1 MKRKPILAGGS
12 RLRTDQRL
20 VDGRYVD
27 LHGEQFYRIANY
39 DQMLPFFMSIVS
51 DSDHWM
57 FISSKGGLTAGRK
70 NPDNALFPY
79 YTDDKIHDSG
89 DHTGSKTIIF
99 VAKAGK
105 EYMWEPFSQAYDGI
119 YRIGRNLYKNVYG
132 NKLIFEEVN
141 RDLSVVFRYGWFNSG
156 EFGFIKRSQI
166 VNRGRRPVAVRVLDG
181 IQNLLPA
188 GVGRRFQLEY
198 STLVD
203 GYKKNELQAETG
215 LGIFMLSS
223 IPVDKAEPS
232 EALKATTVWSVG
244 LKNSKKLV
252 SSRQLSAFR
261 KGLPVKQET
270 DVRAAP
276 GAYFVSAGF
285 TLLEG
290 AEQEWCIVADVNQG
304 ASNVVALTEL
314 LCKSRGIKK
323 KLLDDIAKGT
333 DNLVRI
339 VASADGLQTT
349 QDTLSS
355 SRHFSNVMFNVM
367 RGGYFADNYV
377 VAKEDF
383 VSFIG
388 ATNKTVLEK
397 HGDFLS
403 SLPETIQRSE
413 LLSKAATRG
422 SIDLEKLCYE
432 YLPLTFSRRHG
443 DPSRPWNYFSIEVKG
458 VHGERV
464 FNYQGNWRDIFQNWE
479 ALALSF
485 PGYVEGMI
493 TKFVNASTAD
503 GYNPYRLTRD
513 GFDWEVLDP
522 HDPWSYIGYWGD
534 HQVIYLAKLLEIS
547 ARYHPGKLQEF
558 LISDMF
564 AYANVPYRIKPY
576 RDLLKDPRNTIDF
589 DMSLEREIEKRVQLL
604 GTDGK
609 FVLGQKGRIVH
620 VNLTEKLLAS
630 ILAKLS
636 NFIPEAGIWMN
647 TQRPDWNDA
656 NNALVG
662 SGVSMVTLYY
672 LRRHLSFCRELFHSS
687 GFLNVELSEE
697 VAELLASVAE
707 IFESSI
713 SLLNGP
719 VSDRNRRTITDKL
732 GEAGSN
738 YRNNVYAKGLSEKRK
753 RIAVTELIE
762 FFELSLKHIDHAI
775 GANKRKDHL
784 FHAYNLMKVENGGE
798 ISIRHLYEMLEGQV
812 AVLSSGYCT
821 ASESL
826 ELLDALR
833 KSALYRKDQKSYI
846 LYPNRHLARFVKR
859 NNIPKEEFEKSELLQ
874 RLVEKGNEQIVTR
887 DIKGAMHFNGDFR
900 NADVLRIALDALK
913 KSEYQSLLQK
923 ERQVVLDIYERM
935 FDHQSFTG
943 RSGTFYKYEGL
954 GSIYWHMV
962 SKLLLSVQEAVVHA
976 EQSGEEENTTRRLMR
991 HYDEIREGIGTHK
1004 PPELYGAFPTD
1015 PYSHTPEHAGVQQPG
1030 MTGQVKE
1037 DIISRIR
1044 ELGVVI
1050 DQGTITFRA
1059 HLLRRS
1065 EFLRR
1070 PKSFRYVDLERTDRN
1085 IDLAEEMLAFTFC
1098 QVPIIYHLSSESKI
1112 CISKRDGD
1120 NVEIQGL
1127 SIGRELSSSVFD
1139 RTGEIV
1145 RIDVFLRPGA

>member
-1 MKRKPILAGGS
+1 MKRKPILAGKS
-12 RLRTDQRL
+12 RLRTGQRQ
-20 VDGRYVD
+20 VNGGYVD
-27 LHGEQFYRIANY
+27 LCGEQFYKIANY
-39 DQMLPFFMSIVS
+39 DQMPPFFMSIVS

-79 YTDDKIHDSG
+79 YTDDRIHESG

-119 YRIGRNLYKNVYG
+119 YQIDRNLYKNVYG

-141 RDLSVVFRYGWFNSG
+141 QDLCVVFRYGWFNS
-156 EFGFIKRSQI
+156 EKFGFIKHSQI
-166 VNRGRRPVAVRVLDG
+166 INRGPRSVAVRVLDG

-188 GVGRRFQLEY
+188 GVGKRFQLEY

-203 GYKKNELQAETG
+203 AYKKNELQPETG

-244 LKNSKKLV
+244 LKNSKRLV

-276 GAYFVSAGF
+276 GAYFVNAGF
-285 TLLEG
+285 TLVKS
-290 AEQEWCIVADVNQG
+290 AEQEWYTVADINQD
-304 ASNVVALTEL
+304 ASDVVALTEL
-314 LCKSRGIKK
+314 LCKNRGIKK
-323 KLLDDIAKGT
+323 ELIDDIANGT

-377 VAKEDF
+377 VAREDF

-388 ATNKTVLEK
+388 ATNKQVLEK
-397 HGDFLS
+397 HADFLN
-403 SLPETIQRSE
+403 SLPETIQRCE
-413 LLSKAATRG
+413 LLSRTAMCG
-422 SIDLEKLCYE
+422 SVDLEKLCYE
-432 YLPLTFSRRHG
+432 YMPLTFSRRHG
-443 DPSRPWNYFSIEVKG
+443 DPSRPWNDFSIDIKG

-485 PGYVEGMI
+485 PGYVECMI

-558 LISDMF
+558 LIGDMF
-564 AYANVPYRIKPY
+564 SYANVPYRIKPY
-576 RDLLKDPRNTIDF
+576 CELLKDPRNTIDF
-589 DMSLEREIEKRVQLL
+589 DMNLQREIETRVQLL

-609 FVLGQKGRIVH
+609 FVLGHEGQIVH
-620 VNLTEKLLAS
+620 VNLTEKLLVS

-672 LRRHLSFCRELFHSS
+672 LRRHISFCRELLHSS
-687 GFLNVELSEE
+687 GFLNVEISEE

-707 IFESSI
+707 IFGSSI

-719 VSDRNRRTITDKL
+719 VSDRNRRTIMDRL
-732 GEAGSN
+732 GEDGSN
-738 YRNNVYAKGLSEKRK
+738 YRNNLYAHGLSERRK
-753 RIAVTELIE
+753 RVAITEVIE
-762 FFELSLKHIDHAI
+762 FFELSLKHIDHTI
-775 GANKRKDHL
+775 GTNKRKDHL

-812 AVLSSGYCT
+812 AVLSSGYC
-821 ASESL
+821 SVGESL
-826 ELLDALR
+826 GLLDALR

-846 LYPNRHLARFVKR
+846 LYPNRQLARFVQR
-859 NNIPKEEFEKSELLQ
+859 NNIPKEEFEKSNLLQ

-887 DIKGAMHFNGDFR
+887 DIKGAVHFNGDFR
-900 NADVLRIALDALK
+900 NANVLRTALDALK
-913 KSEYQSLLQK
+913 ESEYQPLLQE

-954 GSIYWHMV
+954 GSIYWHMI
-962 SKLLLSVQEAVVHA
+962 SKLLLAVQEAVVHA
-976 EQSGEEENTTRRLMR
+976 EQSGEEESTIRRLMR
-991 HYDEIREGIGTHK
+991 HYKEIREGVGSHK

-1044 ELGVVI
+1044 ELGVVVE
-1050 DQGTITFRA
+1050 QGTLTFKPD
-1059 HLLRRS
+1059 LLRRD
-1065 EFLRR
+1065 EFLKKPR
-1070 PKSFRYVDLERTDRN
+1070 SFHYIDLERTERT
-1085 IDLAEEMLAFTFC
+1085 IELTKGTLAFTFC
-1098 QVPIIYHLSSESKI
+1098 QVPVLYHLSSESKI
-1112 CISKRDGD
+1112 RVSRNDGG

-1127 SIGRELSSSVFD
+1127 SIAQKLSSSVFD
-1139 RTGEIV
+1139 RNGEIA
-1145 RIDVFLRPGA
+1145 RIDVFLNPG